1 MGEFREVMKA
11 DELEAGKLKAVALAG
26 QELLL
31 AKVEGSYYAA
41 RNRCP
46 HMGARLSEGTLDGTV
61 VTCPRHGSQF
71 DLATGQVVRWLKG
84 SGVVSALGK
93 MLKSPQLLEVY
104 QVKVDGGRVMVEI

>member
-1 MGEFREVMKA
+1 MIRA
-11 DELEAGKLKAVALAG
+11 DELEDGKLKAVAIAG
-26 QELLL
+26 HELLL

-41 RNRCP
+41 RNLCP
-46 HMGARLSEGTLDGTV
+46 HMGARLSEGTLDRTV

-93 MLKSPQLLEVY
+93 MLKSPQPLEMY
-104 QVKVDGGRVMVEI
+104 KVKVDGGMIMVEI